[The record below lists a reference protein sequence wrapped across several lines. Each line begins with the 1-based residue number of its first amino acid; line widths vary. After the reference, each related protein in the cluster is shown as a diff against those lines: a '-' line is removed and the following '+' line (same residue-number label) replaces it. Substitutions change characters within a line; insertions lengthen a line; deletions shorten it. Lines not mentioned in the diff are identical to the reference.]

1 MMPATAPGE
10 TFRFNDFEL
19 DVVAYQLRRQGRVV
33 RLERQPMDVLI
44 LLVERRRQL
53 VSRADIVERL
63 WGKDVFVDVD
73 TGVHT
78 AIRKIRQALGDS
90 ISAPAFVETVPSKG
104 YRFVADVEVV
114 SRPSDS
120 GLAATLVEPSPAPEH
135 LQTNDVAT
143 GELHGRESI
152 ETVAA
157 AVAPAAGSAT
167 TPASPRWSAH
177 PARVL
182 MAVVA
187 VALVTGLVVWTRL
200 NGGVPASRVTLA
212 VLPFEYLGSDPERE
226 YLAAGLTEET
236 SASLAQ
242 IDLEHLIVKGR
253 TLGYRGTAKTAAEI
267 GRELSVDYLLE
278 STLRAEGSQ
287 LRVTTTLIRVG
298 DQEHVWS
305 RSYDRDPTSLLGL
318 QQELSTSIAEQIRL
332 RLSGDNLREVRQR
345 QTQNADAYDAY
356 LKGRYFHSR
365 RTAATNALATQEY
378 ERAVALDSNYA
389 LAWAG
394 LASAYAAS
402 TLNGDAR
409 PLEVWPRA
417 KDAAAGAVRGNAS
430 LSETQ
435 LAVGYLSWV
444 LDWDWRAAETACR
457 LAIRLDPSN
466 AAAHRSLGHVLSQSG
481 QHTEAESEM
490 RRSRELEPLEP
501 VTYALSAQVA
511 FQARQYPAA
520 VEHARRAILI
530 DSQFWIGYMQLGQ
543 AYEQMGQPDL
553 ALAALTDA
561 ARFSGRNSKVTS
573 LRGYLLAKTGRVNEA
588 REVLGRLESDSRER
602 YVPPVAIALV
612 HAGLGE
618 RDAVMEWLAKA
629 YDARDVHLIYLPVD
643 PKWDPYRADPEFQSL
658 LTRCGFA
665 ASTRGGPLST
675 PSPALE
681 HPTSGKEVWVS
692 VHRKKMPGGWATA
705 PARGRCV
712 IRS

>member
-1 MMPATAPGE
+1 MPASAPGE
-10 TFRFNDFEL
+10 TFRFDDFEL
-19 DVVAYQLRRQGRVV
+19 DVAAYQLRRQGRVV

-78 AIRKIRQALGDS
+78 AIRKIRQALGDL

-114 SRPSDS
+114 SRTSDP
-120 GLAATLVEPSPAPEH
+120 GLAAALVEPSPAPEH
-135 LQTNDVAT
+135 LRTNDVAI
-143 GELHGRESI
+143 GELHRRESI
-152 ETVAA
+152 EKVAA
-157 AVAPAAGSAT
+157 APATAAGSDTA
-167 TPASPRWSAH
+167 PASQLWSAH

-187 VALVTGLVVWTRL
+187 VALVTGLVAWTRL
-200 NGGVPASRVTLA
+200 NGGVSASRVTLA

-278 STLRAEGSQ
+278 STLRAEGSR

-332 RLSGDNLREVRQR
+332 RLSRDNLREVRQR
-345 QTQNADAYDAY
+345 QTQNPDAYDAY

-365 RTAATNALATQEY
+365 RTPATNALATQEY
-378 ERAVALDSNYA
+378 ERAIALDSNYA

-402 TLNGDAR
+402 TFEWRCPPTRGVAAREERRCWRCPRQCESRRDAARRRVSELGTGLGLEGSGDGMPTGDSPRSQQCGGASLPGPR
-409 PLEVWPRA
+409 PLAKRPAHRSRVRNAPRA
-417 KDAAAGAVRGNAS
+417 RARTTGAGHLRTVCTSCVPGWPIPRRRRTRSAS
-430 LSETQ
+430 HSHR
-435 LAVGYLSWV
+435 LAV
-444 LDWDWRAAETACR
+444 LDWVHATGASVRADGSPRPCAG
-457 LAIRLDPSN
+457 S
-466 AAAHRSLGHVLSQSG
+466 AH
-481 QHTEAESEM
+481 
-490 RRSRELEPLEP
+490 
-501 VTYALSAQVA
+501 
-511 FQARQYPAA
+511 
-520 VEHARRAILI
+520 
-530 DSQFWIGYMQLGQ
+530 
-543 AYEQMGQPDL
+543 
-553 ALAALTDA
+553 
-561 ARFSGRNSKVTS
+561 GR
-573 LRGYLLAKTGRVNEA
+573 GA
-588 REVLGRLESDSRER
+588 VLG
-602 YVPPVAIALV
+602 
-612 HAGLGE
+612 
-618 RDAVMEWLAKA
+618 
-629 YDARDVHLIYLPVD
+629 
-643 PKWDPYRADPEFQSL
+643 
-658 LTRCGFA
+658 
-665 ASTRGGPLST
+665 
-675 PSPALE
+675 
-681 HPTSGKEVWVS
+681 
-692 VHRKKMPGGWATA
+692 
-705 PARGRCV
+705 
-712 IRS
+712 

>member
-1 MMPATAPGE
+1 M
-10 TFRFNDFEL
+10 FRFNDFEL
-19 DVVAYQLRRQGRVV
+19 DVAAYQLRRQGRVV

-114 SRPSDS
+114 SRTSDS
-120 GLAATLVEPSPAPEH
+120 GSAAALAEPSPAPGH
-135 LQTNDVAT
+135 LQTNDVT
-143 GELHGRESI
+143 IGELHGRESI
-152 ETVAA
+152 EEVAA
-157 AVAPAAGSAT
+157 TSAPAAGSDTA
-167 TPASPRWSAH
+167 PASQLWSAH

-182 MAVVA
+182 IAVVA
-187 VALVTGLVVWTRL
+187 VALVTGLVAWTRL
-200 NGGVPASRVTLA
+200 NGGVPAARVALA
-212 VLPFEYLGSDPERE
+212 VLPFEYLGSDPERA

-253 TLGYRGTAKTAAEI
+253 TLGYRGTAKTATQI
-267 GRELSVDYLLE
+267 GRELSVDYLLQ
-278 STLRAEGSQ
+278 STLRAEGSR
-287 LRVTTTLIRVG
+287 LRVTTTLIRVR

-332 RLSGDNLREVRQR
+332 RLSRDTLREVRQR
-345 QTQNADAYDAY
+345 QTQNADAHDAY

-365 RTAATNALATQEY
+365 RTPATNALATQEY
-378 ERAVALDSNYA
+378 ERAIALDSTYA

-394 LASAYAAS
+394 LASAYTAS

-417 KDAAAGAVRGNAS
+417 KNAAAGAVRGNAS
-430 LSETQ
+430 LGETQ
-435 LAVGYLSWV
+435 LAVGHLSWV
-444 LDWDWRAAETACR
+444 LDWDWRAAETADR

-481 QHTEAESEM
+481 QHTEAESAM
-490 RRSRELEPLEP
+490 HRARELEPLEP

-561 ARFSGRNSKVTS
+561 ARFSGNNSKVTS
-573 LRGYLLAKTGRVNEA
+573 LRGYILAKTGRFDEA
-588 REVLGRLESDSRER
+588 REVLRRMESDSRER

-618 RDAVMEWLAKA
+618 REAVMEWLSKA

-643 PKWDPYRADPEFQSL
+643 PKWDPYRADPGFQTL
-658 LTRCGFA
+658 LTRCGFTT
-665 ASTRGGPLST
+665 STRGGPLST
-675 PSPALE
+675 RLPSEP
-681 HPTSGKEVWVS
+681 
-692 VHRKKMPGGWATA
+692 HR
-705 PARGRCV
+705 
-712 IRS
+712 

>member
-1 MMPATAPGE
+1 MPASAPSE

-19 DVVAYQLRRQGRVV
+19 DVAAYQLRRQGRVI

-114 SRPSDS
+114 SRTSDS
-120 GLAATLVEPSPAPEH
+120 GLDAALVEPSPAPGG
-135 LQTNDVAT
+135 LQTNDVT
-143 GELHGRESI
+143 IGEFPGRESI
-152 ETVAA
+152 EKAA
-157 AVAPAAGSAT
+157 AASAPAAGSETA
-167 TPASPRWSAH
+167 PASQLWSAN

-182 MAVVA
+182 IAVVA
-187 VALVTGLVVWTRL
+187 VALVTGLVAWTRL
-200 NGGVPASRVTLA
+200 NGGAAASRVTLA
-212 VLPFEYLGSDPERE
+212 VLPFEYLGSDPERA

-242 IDLEHLIVKGR
+242 IDLERLIVKGR
-253 TLGYRGTAKTAAEI
+253 TLGYRGTAKTAAQI
-267 GRELSVDYLLE
+267 GRELSVDYLVE
-278 STLRAEGSQ
+278 STLRAEGSR
-287 LRVTTTLIRVG
+287 LRVTTTLIRVR

-318 QQELSTSIAEQIRL
+318 QQELSASIAEQIRL
-332 RLSGDNLREVRQR
+332 RLSGDNLRGVRQR

-356 LKGRYFHSR
+356 LRGRYFQSR
-365 RTAATNALATQEY
+365 RTPATNALATQEY

-409 PLEVWPRA
+409 PLEVWPHA
-417 KDAAAGAVRGNAS
+417 QDAAARAVRGNAS
-430 LSETQ
+430 LGETQ
-435 LAVGYLSWV
+435 IAVGSLNWS
-444 LDWDWRAAETACR
+444 LEWDWRAAEAAFR
-457 LAIRLDPSN
+457 LAIRLDPSH
-466 AAAHRSLGHVLSQSG
+466 AAAHRALGHALSQSG
-481 QHTEAESEM
+481 QHTEAESAM
-490 RRSRELEPLEP
+490 RRTRELEPLEP
-501 VTYALSAQVA
+501 VSYALSAQVA

-573 LRGYLLAKTGRVNEA
+573 LRGYLLAKTGRFNEA
-588 REVLGRLESDSRER
+588 REVLRQLESDSRER

-618 RDAVMEWLAKA
+618 REAVMEWLAKA

-643 PKWDPYRADPEFQSL
+643 PKWDPYKADPRFQAL
-658 LTRCGFA
+658 LARCGF
-665 ASTRGGPLST
+665 T
-675 PSPALE
+675 
-681 HPTSGKEVWVS
+681 VD
-692 VHRKKMPGGWATA
+692 
-705 PARGRCV
+705 
-712 IRS
+712 

>member
-1 MMPATAPGE
+1 M
-10 TFRFNDFEL
+10 FRFNDFEL
-19 DVVAYQLRRQGRVV
+19 DVAAYQLRRQGRVV

-44 LLVERRRQL
+44 LLIERRRQL

-63 WGKDVFVDVD
+63 WGKEVFVDVD

-114 SRPSDS
+114 SRTSDS
-120 GLAATLVEPSPAPEH
+120 GLAAALVEPSPAPEH

-152 ETVAA
+152 EKVAA
-157 AVAPAAGSAT
+157 APAPAAGSDTA
-167 TPASPRWSAH
+167 PASPRWSAH

-187 VALVTGLVVWTRL
+187 VALVTGLVVWTGL

-278 STLRAEGSQ
+278 STLRAEGRR

-332 RLSGDNLREVRQR
+332 RLSRDNLREVRQR

-365 RTAATNALATQEY
+365 RTAATNALATREY
-378 ERAVALDSNYA
+378 ERAIALDSNYA

-402 TLNGDAR
+402 TFEWRCPSTRGVAAREERRSWRCPRQCESQRDAARRGVSELGTGLGLAGSGDGMPTGDSPRSQQCGGASLPGPR
-409 PLEVWPRA
+409 PLATRP
-417 KDAAAGAVRGNAS
+417 
-430 LSETQ
+430 
-435 LAVGYLSWV
+435 
-444 LDWDWRAAETACR
+444 
-457 LAIRLDPSN
+457 
-466 AAAHRSLGHVLSQSG
+466 AHRSRVRNAALARARTTGAGHLRTVCPSCVPGSPLS
-481 QHTEAESEM
+481 
-490 RRSRELEPLEP
+490 RRS
-501 VTYALSAQVA
+501 
-511 FQARQYPAA
+511 
-520 VEHARRAILI
+520 
-530 DSQFWIGYMQLGQ
+530 
-543 AYEQMGQPDL
+543 
-553 ALAALTDA
+553 
-561 ARFSGRNSKVTS
+561 
-573 LRGYLLAKTGRVNEA
+573 
-588 REVLGRLESDSRER
+588 
-602 YVPPVAIALV
+602 
-612 HAGLGE
+612 
-618 RDAVMEWLAKA
+618 
-629 YDARDVHLIYLPVD
+629 
-643 PKWDPYRADPEFQSL
+643 
-658 LTRCGFA
+658 
-665 ASTRGGPLST
+665 
-675 PSPALE
+675 
-681 HPTSGKEVWVS
+681 
-692 VHRKKMPGGWATA
+692 
-705 PARGRCV
+705 
-712 IRS
+712 

>member
-1 MMPATAPGE
+1 MPASAPGE
-10 TFRFNDFEL
+10 TFRFSDFEL
-19 DVVAYQLRRQGRVV
+19 DVAAYQLRRQGRVV

-114 SRPSDS
+114 SGPSDS
-120 GLAATLVEPSPAPEH
+120 GLALASAP
-135 LQTNDVAT
+135 VA
-143 GELHGRESI
+143 GS
-152 ETVAA
+152 ET
-157 AVAPAAGSAT
+157 APASQ
-167 TPASPRWSAH
+167 RWSAH

-182 MAVVA
+182 IAVVA
-187 VALVTGLVVWTRL
+187 VALVTGLVAWTRL
-200 NGGVPASRVTLA
+200 TGGATASRVTLA

-253 TLGYRGTAKTAAEI
+253 TLGYRGTAKTAVEI
-267 GRELSVDYLLE
+267 GRELSVDYLVE
-278 STLRAEGSQ
+278 STLRAEGSR
-287 LRVTTTLIRVG
+287 LRVTSTLIRVR

-305 RSYDRDPTSLLGL
+305 QSYDRDPTSLLGL

-332 RLSGDNLREVRQR
+332 RLSRDNLREARQR

-365 RTAATNALATQEY
+365 RTPATNALAIQEY

-417 KDAAAGAVRGNAS
+417 KDAAAAAVRSNPS
-430 LSETQ
+430 LGETQ
-435 LAVGYLSWV
+435 LAVGSLNWV
-444 LDWDWRAAETACR
+444 LDWDWRAAEAAFR
-457 LAIRLDPSN
+457 LAIGLDPSN
-466 AAAHRSLGHVLSQSG
+466 ASAHRSLGHALSQSG
-481 QHTEAESEM
+481 QHGEAESAM
-490 RRSRELEPLEP
+490 RRTRELEPLEP
-501 VTYALSAQVA
+501 LTYALSAQVA
-511 FQARQYPAA
+511 FQAHQYPAA
-520 VEHARRAILI
+520 VDHARRAILI

-561 ARFSGRNSKVTS
+561 ARFSGNNSKVTS
-573 LRGYLLAKTGRVNEA
+573 LRGYLLAKTGRLNEA
-588 REVLGRLESDSRER
+588 REVLRRLESDSGER

-618 RDAVMEWLAKA
+618 REAVMEWLAKA

-643 PKWDPYRADPEFQSL
+643 PKWDSYRADPRFEAL
-658 LTRCGFA
+658 LTRCGFT
-665 ASTRGGPLST
+665 ASTGGGSLST
-675 PSPALE
+675 LLPSAA
-681 HPTSGKEVWVS
+681 H
-692 VHRKKMPGGWATA
+692 
-705 PARGRCV
+705 GR
-712 IRS
+712 

>member
-19 DVVAYQLRRQGRVV
+19 DVAAYQLRRQGRVV

-44 LLVERRRQL
+44 LLLERRRQL

-104 YRFVADVEVV
+104 YRFVANVEVV
-114 SRPSDS
+114 SRTSDS
-120 GLAATLVEPSPAPEH
+120 GLAAALVEPSPAPEH

-152 ETVAA
+152 EKVAA
-157 AVAPAAGSAT
+157 APAPAAGSDTA
-167 TPASPRWSAH
+167 PASPRWSAH

-187 VALVTGLVVWTRL
+187 VALVTGLVAWTRL
-200 NGGVPASRVTLA
+200 NGGMPASRVTLA

-278 STLRAEGSQ
+278 STRRAEGRR

-332 RLSGDNLREVRQR
+332 RLSRDNLREVRQR

-444 LDWDWRAAETACR
+444 LDWDWKTAEMACR

-466 AAAHRSLGHVLSQSG
+466 AAAHRSLGHVLSQRG

-490 RRSRELEPLEP
+490 RRSRELEPLES

-573 LRGYLLAKTGRVNEA
+573 LRGYLLAKTGRFNEA
-588 REVLGRLESDSRER
+588 REVLRRLESDSRER

-643 PKWDPYRADPEFQSL
+643 PKWDPYRADPRFQAL
-658 LTRCGFA
+658 LTRCGF
-665 ASTRGGPLST
+665 TTST
-675 PSPALE
+675 PSAA
-681 HPTSGKEVWVS
+681 
-692 VHRKKMPGGWATA
+692 HRQ
-705 PARGRCV
+705 
-712 IRS
+712 